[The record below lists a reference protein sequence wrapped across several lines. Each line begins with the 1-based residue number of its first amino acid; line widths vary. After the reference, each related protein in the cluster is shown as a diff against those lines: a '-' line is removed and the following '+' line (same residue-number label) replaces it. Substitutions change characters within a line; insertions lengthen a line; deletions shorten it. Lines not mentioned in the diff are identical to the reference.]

1 MMWQNI
7 LPHSQNILLHH
18 IEYEKNEVSM
28 GFKEW
33 MKVCE
38 DKINTTHVITLNYVI
53 PLCAHTHTGMYHSIS
68 SIKENLIHFKI

>member
-18 IEYEKNEVSM
+18 IEYEKNVMSM

-33 MKVCE
+33 MKFV
-38 DKINTTHVITLNYVI
+38 KTKLTQL
-53 PLCAHTHTGMYHSIS
+53 M
-68 SIKENLIHFKI
+68 